1 VTPATVFGTGGL
13 LTIAVTLLLAGGGM
27 VAAPLLLRQAPAA
40 AQQPEPSLT
49 LAHAAQPGGVPADR
63 AAGRPTV
70 RPPAQPR
77 DNDPNDPEQNKRE
90 AERKRREAE
99 RALEQTNRG
108 PLQQKISQLE
118 QTIRRLEQKISGVNS
133 DSSRNDGAV
142 RAQPSA
148 ALGLLGAET
157 LTLQVLLDRLQTDSN
172 PDVRAA
178 AEKVL
183 RENLTILTGAD
194 VPRLRGG
201 LKNGNLKVRGYC
213 AEALEKLGRDGQEAA
228 PDLARALDDT
238 DKEVRDHA
246 VAALL
251 GIGPGATAAVPTLIQ
266 VLEEGNKDASHLAA
280 VVLKALGPA
289 ARAAVPDLVPLLRDA
304 KLCKEAV
311 EVLGEIGQDAV
322 PALKQA
328 LAREDLRRAALQALE
343 YMGPAAEGAIPEL
356 LDCLED
362 EDVGVWEE
370 ALGTL
375 KAIGKA
381 GVPKLLQ
388 ALQSDREEVRR
399 GSARTLGNVA
409 NNTKEVMRALQALKN
424 EHRGKDTPA
433 AGEALRKIQD
443 RCGGFLLR

>member
-1 VTPATVFGTGGL
+1 
-13 LTIAVTLLLAGGGM
+13 
-27 VAAPLLLRQAPAA
+27 
-40 AQQPEPSLT
+40 
-49 LAHAAQPGGVPADR
+49 
-63 AAGRPTV
+63 V

-77 DNDPNDPEQNKRE
+77 ANDHNEAKQKKRE
-90 AERKRREAE
+90 AERKERETE
-99 RALEQTNRG
+99 RALEPTNRG
-108 PLQQKISQLE
+108 SLEQSISQLE
-118 QTIRRLEQKISGVNS
+118 QTIRGLEQKISGANK
-133 DSSRNDGAV
+133 DISRNDGGV
-142 RAQPSA
+142 RAQPPA
-148 ALGLLGAET
+148 ALGRLGAEA
-157 LTLQVLLDRLQTDSN
+157 LTLQVLLDRLTDSN

-201 LKNGNLKVRGYC
+201 LKTGNLKVRGYC

-228 PDLARALDDT
+228 PELARALDDT

-246 VAALL
+246 VGALL
-251 GIGPGATAAVPTLIQ
+251 GIGPGAAAAVPTLVQ
-266 VLEEGNKDASHLAA
+266 VVKEGNKDASHLAA

-304 KLCKEAV
+304 KLRQEAV

-322 PALKQA
+322 EALKHA
-328 LAREDLRRAALQALE
+328 LGKEDLRRGAMQSLE
-343 YMGPAAEGAIPEL
+343 YIGPAAEGAIPEL

-362 EDVGVWEE
+362 EDVGVWEA

-375 KAIGKA
+375 KAIGKV

-388 ALQSDREEVRR
+388 ALESGREEVRR
-399 GSARTLGNVA
+399 GAARTLGNVA
-409 NNTKEVMRALQALKN
+409 NNTKEVMTALQDLKSD
-424 EHRGKDTPA
+424 HPRGKDTPA